1 MAALVNIVMGPY
13 AWVEDLVDAW
23 IEGEIFK
30 ITGLTIHDAQLRSR
44 ANVAVIRDL
53 HTPIFDCPCAHLEF
67 DLSGTGLTCEIRDH
81 VGVNYEN
88 LTKTAE
94 VPE

>member
-1 MAALVNIVMGPY
+1 MESMAALVNIVMGPY
-13 AWVEDLVDAW
+13 AW

-53 HTPIFDCPCAHLEF
+53 HAPIFDCPYAHLEF
-67 DLSGTGLTCEIRDH
+67 DLSGTRLTCEIRDH